1 MADWRVS
8 LGEEDDELE
17 LGWETESGECW
28 NKGKKRKRKK
38 KYIYYFNE
46 RDNKIYYLILTFE
59 LPCTAI
65 NSCTLQLS
73 R

>member
-38 KYIYYFNE
+38 KIYI
-46 RDNKIYYLILTFE
+46 ILMKEIIKYIIWF
-59 LPCTAI
+59 
-65 NSCTLQLS
+65 
-73 R
+73 